1 MPRARR
7 RRHRLSSASRTAEQ
21 DCRAASYVA
30 TEEGWLFLAV
40 VIDLFSR
47 RVVGWS
53 LQPHMERGICLIS
66 SASGLGKRAVKTGDI
81 LSDDTTRNFGLQ
93 MRHRLRRS

>member
-1 MPRARR
+1 VNLAGGRSWSGDITYIP
-7 RRHRLSSASRTAEQ
+7 
-21 DCRAASYVA
+21 

-53 LQPHMERGICLIS
+53 MREDLHRW
-66 SASGLGKRAVKTGDI
+66 
-81 LSDDTTRNFGLQ
+81 LSFTTRLP
-93 MRHRLRRS
+93 SPS